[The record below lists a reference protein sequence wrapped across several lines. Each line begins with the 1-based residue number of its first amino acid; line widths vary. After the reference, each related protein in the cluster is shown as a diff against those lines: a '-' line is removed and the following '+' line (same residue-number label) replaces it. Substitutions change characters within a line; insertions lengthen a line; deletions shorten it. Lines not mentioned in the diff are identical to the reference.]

1 MASRQSERE
10 RGLECGEGVET
21 SHVSSTSAALT
32 RCEMRSYT
40 AQAFRRASSEMR
52 FKTKPW
58 AIACL
63 TLISIAGVG
72 VAVAQERQA
81 ETPAPTSISGG
92 ADVNLSP
99 KDMLERVRAIIPQME
114 GQRGSVNVQLSDAK
128 KKKDVVKALC
138 LDDKSKQMKLATD
151 TAKDR
156 VVGLSSAVSQNDPDR
171 SKHEFTV
178 IQVLRE
184 RVQTLVAEAQQCIGE
199 ETGFIGNTE
208 VAVTIDP
215 AVPDA
220 DPSDFPEDP
229 IVSEPPVL
237 ASPTM

>member
-1 MASRQSERE
+1 
-10 RGLECGEGVET
+10 
-21 SHVSSTSAALT
+21 
-32 RCEMRSYT
+32 MR
-40 AQAFRRASSEMR
+40 RNI
-52 FKTKPW
+52 KPW

-63 TLISIAGVG
+63 TSLSVVGVG
-72 VAVAQERQA
+72 AAIAQERQA
-81 ETPAPTSISGG
+81 QDPAPTSISGG
-92 ADVNLSP
+92 ADVNLTP
-99 KDMLERVRAIIPQME
+99 PQMLDRVRAIIPEME
-114 GQRGSVNVQLSDAK
+114 GLRGSVNAQLADAK
-128 KKKDVVKALC
+128 QKKDVVKALC

-199 ETGFIGNTE
+199 ETGFIGNTQ
-208 VAVTIDP
+208 VTVDIDP

-220 DPSDFPEDP
+220 DPSGFPEDP